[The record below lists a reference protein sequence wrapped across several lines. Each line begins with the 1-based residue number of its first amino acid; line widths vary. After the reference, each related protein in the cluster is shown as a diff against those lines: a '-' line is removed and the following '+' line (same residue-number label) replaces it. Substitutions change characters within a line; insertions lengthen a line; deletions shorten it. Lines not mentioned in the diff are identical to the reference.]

1 MMKNLNPY
9 LTFNGNCEEAFNF
22 YRSVFGGDFTY
33 IGRFSEMPS
42 EYKVSDKDK
51 NLVMHVTLPLGEH
64 GILMGSDTSTAFGPP
79 VVEGNNF
86 SISIEADSKD
96 EADKLYSRLAEG
108 GKETMPM
115 TDTFWGSYFGMLTD
129 QFGIQWMVSA
139 AEK

>member
-1 MMKNLNPY
+1 MKNLNPY

-51 NLVMHVTLPLGEH
+51 NMVMHVSLPLGEH
-64 GILMGSDTSTAFGPP
+64 GILMGSDTSEAFSPP

-86 SISIEADSKD
+86 SISIEADSND

-115 TDTFWGSYFGMLTD
+115 DNTFWGSYFGMLMD